1 MSEQTESPESASSK
15 APDGFSDF
23 VCSYYKPLASRMD
36 PAALSAFTENMWKGQ
51 DWQKRYNASLPA
63 SSAAGDQKE
72 DGGASGQDPSDA
84 GKSTNATGTSG
95 Q

>member
-1 MSEQTESPESASSK
+1 MSEKPESHGDASSEVP
-15 APDGFSDF
+15 AGFTDF
-23 VCSYYKPLASRMD
+23 VCSYYKPLTNVD
-36 PAALSAFTENMWKGQ
+36 PATQSNLIKRMWEGK

-84 GKSTNATGTSG
+84 GKSTNATGTGG